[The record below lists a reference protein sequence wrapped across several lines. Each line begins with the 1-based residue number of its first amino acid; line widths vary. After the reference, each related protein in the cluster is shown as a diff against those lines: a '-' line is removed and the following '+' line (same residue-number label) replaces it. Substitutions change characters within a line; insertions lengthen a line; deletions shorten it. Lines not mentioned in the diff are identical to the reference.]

1 MELVQC
7 SELSEDS
14 REKCAIFTDG
24 TYWYGRSYEHD
35 PELLSEIAVLRRRRK
50 LPEETSREIVTLER
64 IAKARNRVTVDSG
77 RSDEVM
83 GRFEHALRVAVDA
96 RASDLV
102 LDSDGT
108 ACRVYALVN
117 DRRHAIGDPWRA
129 QEGER
134 AMRAVFYAKEPG
146 SGQTSIQ
153 ARSYQGFAVRHGGT
167 MFRLPAKVGGLRG
180 ERGPSE
186 PVGEH
191 MFLRI
196 FYSDSLKDASLE
208 ALGFTREEC
217 EVLERMYRTL
227 RGAIVIGGVTGDGKS
242 TTLATCLM
250 LQQAVFGHA
259 LNLVTVE
266 DPVEYKLPGA
276 IQLAVS
282 TSASG
287 DHRHEAF
294 AEALRHFCRI
304 NPSSGMVSE
313 IRDEE
318 TARQVMRFVDTGHQV
333 WTTIHAGDANG
344 IVFRLLDLGVPVE
357 QACNAGN
364 IALLMK
370 QTIVS
375 TLCPQCRRPARGE
388 LPVWLARDLGTDE
401 VFVRDREG
409 CRACRKGSGIG
420 ATAWAGY
427 ARRRAIA
434 EMIQPDAQYLAH
446 VRDGAPNEAARYW
459 IHELGGIPVHRR
471 VRELVLAGEVD
482 PLDALSKGMVL
493 RGSGAFEEGRGR
505 GLAVVGSD

>member
-1 MELVQC
+1 MEPVSC
-7 SELSEDS
+7 PELSRDS
-14 REKCAIFTDG
+14 REKCAVFVDG
-24 TYWYGRSYEHD
+24 TYWFGRSYERD
-35 PELLSEIAVLRRRRK
+35 PELLSELTILKKRRK
-50 LPEETSREIVTLER
+50 LPEETGRKVVELGQ
-64 IAKARNRVTVDSG
+64 IA
-77 RSDEVM
+77 EVWNGVSVVVEGSHESM
-83 GRFEHALRVAVDA
+83 RKFEHALRVAAEA

-108 ACRVYALVN
+108 SCRAYALVN
-117 DRRHAIGDPWRA
+117 DRRHLIGDPWRA
-129 QEGER
+129 QE
-134 AMRAVFYAKEPG
+134 ATQVMNAVFYAKEPG

-153 ARSYQGFAVRHGGT
+153 ARSYQGFAVRRGVT
-167 MFRLPAKVGGLRG
+167 AFRLPRSVSGLRG

-196 FYSDSLKDASLE
+196 FYSDALEDVSLQG
-208 ALGFTREEC
+208 LGFTQGEC

-227 RGAIVIGGVTGDGKS
+227 RGAIIIGGITGDGKS

-250 LQQAVFGHA
+250 LQQAAFEQQ

-266 DPVEYKLPGA
+266 DPVEYKLPLTV
-276 IQLAVS
+276 QLSVS

-287 DHRHEAF
+287 DSRHEAF

-304 NPSSGMVSE
+304 NPGSGMVSE

-370 QTIVS
+370 QSIVS
-375 TLCPQCRRPARGE
+375 VLCPECKRPARNE
-388 LPVWLARDLGTDE
+388 IPAWLARDLGTDE
-401 VFVRDREG
+401 VFVRNREG
-409 CRACRKGSGIG
+409 CESCRRGSGISR
-420 ATAWAGY
+420 AAWAGY
-427 ARRRAIA
+427 ANRRAVA
-434 EMIQPDAQYLAH
+434 EMIQPDAEYLAF
-446 VRDGAPNEAARYW
+446 VRQGEPNKAAQYW
-459 IHELGGIPVHRR
+459 IRELGGEPVHWR
-471 VRELVLAGEVD
+471 VRELVRAGEVD
-482 PLDALSKGMVL
+482 PLDAISKGMVL
-493 RGSGAFEEGRGR
+493 GGAGAFGEDASRH
-505 GLAVVGSD
+505 LAVAAGD

>member
-1 MELVQC
+1 MDLVDC
-7 SELSEDS
+7 KELSSDS
-14 REKCAIFTDG
+14 REKCAVFEDG
-24 TYWYGRSYEHD
+24 VYWYGRGYEHD
-35 PELLSEIAVLRRRRK
+35 PELLSEIAILRKRRK
-50 LPEETSREIVTLER
+50 LPEETARQIVALEQ
-64 IAKARNRVTVDSG
+64 IAEAWKGASVSAG
-77 RSDEVM
+77 ASDEVM
-83 GRFEHALRVAVDA
+83 RKFEDALRIAA
-96 RASDLV
+96 EAKASDLV

-108 ACRVYALVN
+108 SCRVYGLVN
-117 DRRHAIGDPWRA
+117 DRRHLIGDPWRG

-134 AMRAVFYAKEPG
+134 VMAAVFYAKEPG

-153 ARSYQGFAVRHGGT
+153 GRSYQGFAVRHGGST
-167 MFRLPAKVGGLRG
+167 FRLPPSVAGLRG

-196 FYSDSLKDASLE
+196 FYSDALKDVSLE
-208 ALGFTREEC
+208 GLGFTQGER

-227 RGAIVIGGVTGDGKS
+227 RGAIIIGGVTGDGKS

-250 LQQAVFGHA
+250 LQQGVFGNS

-266 DPVEYKLPGA
+266 DPVEYKIPGA
-276 IQLAVS
+276 IQLSVS

-287 DHRHEAF
+287 GNRHEAF
-294 AEALRHFCRI
+294 ADALRHFCRI
-304 NPSSGMVSE
+304 NPGSGMVSE

-375 TLCPQCRRPARGE
+375 VLCEECRVEARGR
-388 LPVWLARDLGTDE
+388 LPSWVVHDLGTDE
-401 VFVRDREG
+401 VFVRNEKG
-409 CRACRKGSGIG
+409 CRKCSKGTGIRQR
-420 ATAWAGY
+420 AHAGY
-427 ARRRAIA
+427 ERRRAVA
-434 EMIQPDAQYLAH
+434 EMIQPDAQYLAY
-446 VRDGAPNEAARYW
+446 VRRGEPNEAARYW
-459 IHELGGIPVHRR
+459 TDELGGIPVHRR
-471 VRELVLAGEVD
+471 VRELVLAGRVD

-493 RGSGAFEEGRGR
+493 RGSGAFGEGAPQR
-505 GLAVVGSD
+505 LVAVGDD

>member
-1 MELVQC
+1 MELVKC
-7 SELSEDS
+7 TELSADS
-14 REKCAIFTDG
+14 RDKCAIFDDG
-24 TYWYGRSYEHD
+24 MYWFGHSYDHD
-35 PELLSEIAVLRRRRK
+35 PELLSELAVLRIRKK
-50 LPEETSREIVTLER
+50 LPEETRREVVNLEK
-64 IAKARNRVTVDSG
+64 IAEVRKGVNVVAGGN
-77 RSDEVM
+77 DEAL
-83 GRFEHALRVAVDA
+83 RKFEHALKVAADA
-96 RASDLV
+96 RASDLA
-102 LDSDGT
+102 LDSDVT
-108 ACRVYALVN
+108 TCRVYALVN
-117 DRRHAIGDPWRA
+117 DRRHLIGDPWRA

-134 AMRAVFYAKEPG
+134 VMRAVFYAKEPG

-167 MFRLPAKVGGLRG
+167 TFRLPESVSGLRG

-196 FYSDSLKDASLE
+196 FYSDSLKDVSLE
-208 ALGFTREEC
+208 GLGFTRAEG

-227 RGAIVIGGVTGDGKS
+227 RGAIIIGGVTGDGKS
-242 TTLATCLM
+242 TTLATCLV
-250 LQQAVFGHA
+250 LQQEVFDRA

-266 DPVEYKLPGA
+266 DPVEYKLPRA
-276 IQLAVS
+276 VQLSVS

-287 DHRHEAF
+287 DNRHEAF

-304 NPSSGMVSE
+304 NPGSGMVSE

-375 TLCPQCRRPARGE
+375 ELCTECRLEGGKE
-388 LPVWLARDLGTDE
+388 IPVWLARDLGTDE
-401 VFVRDREG
+401 VFVRNVKG
-409 CRACRKGSGIG
+409 CRGCAKGSGIRRR
-420 ATAWAGY
+420 AHAGY
-427 ARRRAIA
+427 ARRRAVA
-434 EMIQPDAQYLAH
+434 EMIQPDAEYLAH
-446 VRDGAPNEAARYW
+446 VRKGEPNEAARYW
-459 IHELGGIPVHRR
+459 MDELKGVPVHRR
-471 VRELVLAGEVD
+471 VRELVLQGLVD
-482 PLDALSKGMVL
+482 PLDALSKGLVL
-493 RGSGAFEEGRGR
+493 HGGGAFGEGQARP
-505 GLAVVGSD
+505 LVPVGAG